1 MTQRVIREQRKRH
14 REYQSE
20 ARDSVVAV
28 RHTRARE
35 GTAVV
40 VLWSQGRRARG
51 RAGEGYSPSSVN
63 DTMESSPLGTG
74 DFAVNAGFAALT
86 LDPNDAKALASP
98 LTPAERRSVVAAL
111 AHRGDRSS
119 WLDGGDEGGG
129 ADASPAFSPAVAAV
143 VAKAVAGKILTL
155 EEKGALQ
162 SAMEAQEKRRRARAR
177 RAELE
182 DAEPARDFAFPVAV
196 SPYDPKTPTS
206 GFGSVASKRY
216 ANENAVDSSAVSF
229 RYPAM
234 TDDNTPS
241 TGRTDGLNAVLT
253 PLTNASSVPSLPS
266 NSSLKEDVDRN
277 PVRRAMAAAARGDRL
292 TPESAA
298 AVAAVDALRDG
309 KVVSLARLEA
319 LEKMGGVC
327 TGVVGTD
334 ARSRVASAED
344 PKDPKPD
351 PKDHKP
357 EGLKPEG
364 FGSPVGSRAPST
376 PSDDCDAMNVIYA
389 KSAAGV
395 KLTDEEEEV
404 LRRYLMATPP
414 AVPSAVARRHKQRII
429 GGKALSPQ

>member
-1 MTQRVIREQRKRH
+1 
-14 REYQSE
+14 
-20 ARDSVVAV
+20 
-28 RHTRARE
+28 
-35 GTAVV
+35 
-40 VLWSQGRRARG
+40 
-51 RAGEGYSPSSVN
+51 
-63 DTMESSPLGTG
+63 MESSPLGTG

-111 AHRGDRSS
+111 AHRDDGSLT
-119 WLDGGDEGGG
+119 LDGGDEGGG
-129 ADASPAFSPAVAAV
+129 AEASPAFSPAVAAV

-182 DAEPARDFAFPVAV
+182 NADPARGFAFPAAV

-206 GFGSVASKRY
+206 GFGSVASRR
-216 ANENAVDSSAVSF
+216 ANETNPSGSRTRGSADSF

-241 TGRTDGLNAVLT
+241 TGRVDGLDAVLT

-266 NSSLKEDVDRN
+266 NSALKDDVDRN

-292 TPESAA
+292 TPERAA
-298 AVAAVDALRDG
+298 TVAAVDALRDG

-319 LEKMGGVC
+319 LERMGGV
-327 TGVVGTD
+327 D
-334 ARSRVASAED
+334 AGARRRGSARDTRASAED
-344 PKDPKPD
+344 A
-351 PKDHKP
+351 
-357 EGLKPEG
+357 GGG
-364 FGSPVGSRAPST
+364 FGSPVVSRTPPS
-376 PSDDCDAMNVIYA
+376 PSDAMNVIYA

-395 KLTDEEEEV
+395 KLSDEEEEV
-404 LRRYLMATPP
+404 LRRYLTATPP

-429 GGKALSPQ
+429 GGKALSP

>member
-1 MTQRVIREQRKRH
+1 
-14 REYQSE
+14 
-20 ARDSVVAV
+20 
-28 RHTRARE
+28 
-35 GTAVV
+35 
-40 VLWSQGRRARG
+40 
-51 RAGEGYSPSSVN
+51 
-63 DTMESSPLGTG
+63 MESSPLGTG

-111 AHRGDRSS
+111 THRDDRRNS
-119 WLDGGDEGGG
+119 LDGGDEGAG
-129 ADASPAFSPAVAAV
+129 ADASPAFSPALAAV

-182 DAEPARDFAFPVAV
+182 NADPGGGFAFQVTV

-206 GFGSVASKRY
+206 GFGSFRGA
-216 ANENAVDSSAVSF
+216 SSAGRAEEIGSNASRSAGGSADSF

-241 TGRTDGLNAVLT
+241 TGRMGSPKLLDNILT

-266 NSSLKEDVDRN
+266 NSSLKHDVEQNRM
-277 PVRRAMAAAARGDRL
+277 RRAMAAAARGDFL

-309 KVVSLARLEA
+309 KLVSLHRLEA
-319 LEKMGGVC
+319 LERMGGIHSEH
-327 TGVVGTD
+327 
-334 ARSRVASAED
+334 ASSRVRPCASSDEKKSSARDE
-344 PKDPKPD
+344 KEEERG
-351 PKDHKP
+351 
-357 EGLKPEG
+357 EGG
-364 FGSPVGSRAPST
+364 FGSPVGNPST
-376 PSDDCDAMNVIYA
+376 PAFERRDAMNVIYA

-395 KLTDEEEEV
+395 KLSDEEEEV

-429 GGKALSPQ
+429 GGKTLSP

>member
-1 MTQRVIREQRKRH
+1 
-14 REYQSE
+14 
-20 ARDSVVAV
+20 
-28 RHTRARE
+28 
-35 GTAVV
+35 
-40 VLWSQGRRARG
+40 
-51 RAGEGYSPSSVN
+51 
-63 DTMESSPLGTG
+63 MESSPLGTG

-86 LDPNDAKALASP
+86 LDPDDAKALASP

-155 EEKGALQ
+155 AEKGALQ

-206 GFGSVASKRY
+206 GLGSVASKRD
-216 ANENAVDSSAVSF
+216 ANENAVDSSAGSF

-344 PKDPKPD
+344 PKDL
-351 PKDHKP
+351 KP
-357 EGLKPEG
+357 EGGG
-364 FGSPVGSRAPST
+364 FGSPVVSRAPST
-376 PSDDCDAMNVIYA
+376 PSDDRDAMNVIYA

-429 GGKALSPQ
+429 GGKALSP

>member
-1 MTQRVIREQRKRH
+1 M
-14 REYQSE
+14 
-20 ARDSVVAV
+20 
-28 RHTRARE
+28 
-35 GTAVV
+35 
-40 VLWSQGRRARG
+40 
-51 RAGEGYSPSSVN
+51 
-63 DTMESSPLGTG
+63 GTG

-111 AHRGDRSS
+111 AHRDDGSLT
-119 WLDGGDEGGG
+119 LDGGDEGGG
-129 ADASPAFSPAVAAV
+129 AEASPAFSPAVAAV

-206 GFGSVASKRY
+206 GFGSVASRRD
-216 ANENAVDSSAVSF
+216 ANENANADSSAVSVSSF
-229 RYPAM
+229 RYPSM

-266 NSSLKEDVDRN
+266 NSNLKEDVDRN
-277 PVRRAMAAAARGDRL
+277 PVRRAMAMAARGDRL
-292 TPESAA
+292 TPKSAA

-334 ARSRVASAED
+334 ARSRLASAED
-344 PKDPKPD
+344 PKDPKD
-351 PKDHKP
+351 PKP
-357 EGLKPEG
+357 EGGG
-364 FGSPVGSRAPST
+364 FGSPVVSRAPAT

-429 GGKALSPQ
+429 GGKALSP

>member
-1 MTQRVIREQRKRH
+1 
-14 REYQSE
+14 
-20 ARDSVVAV
+20 
-28 RHTRARE
+28 
-35 GTAVV
+35 
-40 VLWSQGRRARG
+40 
-51 RAGEGYSPSSVN
+51 
-63 DTMESSPLGTG
+63 MESSPLGTG

-111 AHRGDRSS
+111 AHRDDRSS

-182 DAEPARDFAFPVAV
+182 DAESARDFAFPVAV

-206 GFGSVASKRY
+206 GFGSVASKPLD
-216 ANENAVDSSAVSF
+216 ANENANADSSAVSVSSF

-241 TGRTDGLNAVLT
+241 TGRTDGINAVLT

-266 NSSLKEDVDRN
+266 NSNLKEDVDRN

-292 TPESAA
+292 TPKSAA

-334 ARSRVASAED
+334 ARYARYVVASAED
-344 PKDPKPD
+344 PK
-351 PKDHKP
+351 
-357 EGLKPEG
+357 G
-364 FGSPVGSRAPST
+364 FGSPVVSRAPST
-376 PSDDCDAMNVIYA
+376 PSDERDAMNVIYA

-429 GGKALSPQ
+429 GGKALSP

>member
-1 MTQRVIREQRKRH
+1 
-14 REYQSE
+14 
-20 ARDSVVAV
+20 
-28 RHTRARE
+28 
-35 GTAVV
+35 
-40 VLWSQGRRARG
+40 
-51 RAGEGYSPSSVN
+51 
-63 DTMESSPLGTG
+63 MESSPLGTG

-111 AHRGDRSS
+111 THRDDRRYS
-119 WLDGGDEGGG
+119 LDGGDEGAG

-182 DAEPARDFAFPVAV
+182 NADPAGGFAFPVTV

-206 GFGSVASKRY
+206 GFGSLRA
-216 ANENAVDSSAVSF
+216 ASSAGRAEAMGSAASRSQSGSADSF

-241 TGRTDGLNAVLT
+241 TGRMGSPKLLDNILT

-266 NSSLKEDVDRN
+266 NSSLKHDVEQNRM
-277 PVRRAMAAAARGDRL
+277 RRAMAAAARGDFL

-309 KVVSLARLEA
+309 KLVSLHRLEA
-319 LEKMGGVC
+319 LERMGGIHSEH
-327 TGVVGTD
+327 
-334 ARSRVASAED
+334 ASSRVRPCASSDEKKSSARDE
-344 PKDPKPD
+344 KEEERG
-351 PKDHKP
+351 
-357 EGLKPEG
+357 EGG
-364 FGSPVGSRAPST
+364 FGSPVGNPST
-376 PSDDCDAMNVIYA
+376 PAFERRDAMNVIYA

-395 KLTDEEEEV
+395 KLSDEEEEV

-429 GGKALSPQ
+429 GGKTLSP

>member
-1 MTQRVIREQRKRH
+1 M
-14 REYQSE
+14 
-20 ARDSVVAV
+20 
-28 RHTRARE
+28 
-35 GTAVV
+35 
-40 VLWSQGRRARG
+40 
-51 RAGEGYSPSSVN
+51 
-63 DTMESSPLGTG
+63 GTG

-111 AHRGDRSS
+111 AHRDDRSS

-182 DAEPARDFAFPVAV
+182 DAESARDFAFPVAV

-206 GFGSVASKRY
+206 GFGSVASKPLD
-216 ANENAVDSSAVSF
+216 ANENANADSSAVSVSSF

-266 NSSLKEDVDRN
+266 NSTLKEDVDRN

-292 TPESAA
+292 TPKSAA

-344 PKDPKPD
+344 TK
-351 PKDHKP
+351 
-357 EGLKPEG
+357 G
-364 FGSPVGSRAPST
+364 FGSPVVSRAPST
-376 PSDDCDAMNVIYA
+376 PSDERDAMNVIYA

-429 GGKALSPQ
+429 GGKALSP

>member
-1 MTQRVIREQRKRH
+1 MLNGIESIGPRRATP
-14 REYQSE
+14 SSPS
-20 ARDSVVAV
+20 ATPA
-28 RHTRARE
+28 RAR
-35 GTAVV
+35 GARQ
-40 VLWSQGRRARG
+40 SSSRRREADARG
-51 RAGEGYSPSSVN
+51 RAVEGHAPSSVN
-63 DTMESSPLGTG
+63 DAMESSPLGTG

-111 AHRGDRSS
+111 THRDDRRSS
-119 WLDGGDEGGG
+119 LDGSSLEGRG

-182 DAEPARDFAFPVAV
+182 NADPGGGFAFQVAV

-206 GFGSVASKRY
+206 GFGSLRAG
-216 ANENAVDSSAVSF
+216 SSAGRGEAMGSAASRSQSGSADSF

-241 TGRTDGLNAVLT
+241 TGRMVSPKLLDNILT

-266 NSSLKEDVDRN
+266 NSSLKHDVEQNRM
-277 PVRRAMAAAARGDRL
+277 RRAMAAAARGDFL

-309 KVVSLARLEA
+309 KLVSLHRLEA
-319 LEKMGGVC
+319 LERMGGIHSEH
-327 TGVVGTD
+327 D
-334 ARSRVASAED
+334 ARVRPCASSDEKKSFKRD
-344 PKDPKPD
+344 EKEERG
-351 PKDHKP
+351 
-357 EGLKPEG
+357 EGG
-364 FGSPVGSRAPST
+364 FGSPVGNPST
-376 PSDDCDAMNVIYA
+376 PAFERRDAMNVIYA

-395 KLTDEEEEV
+395 KLSDEEEEV

-414 AVPSAVARRHKQRII
+414 AVPSAVARRHKRRII
-429 GGKALSPQ
+429 GGKTLSP

>member
-1 MTQRVIREQRKRH
+1 
-14 REYQSE
+14 
-20 ARDSVVAV
+20 
-28 RHTRARE
+28 
-35 GTAVV
+35 
-40 VLWSQGRRARG
+40 
-51 RAGEGYSPSSVN
+51 
-63 DTMESSPLGTG
+63 MESSPLGTG

-298 AVAAVDALRDG
+298 AVAAVDG
-309 KVVSLARLEA
+309 C
-319 LEKMGGVC
+319 G
-327 TGVVGTD
+327 TGRWS
-334 ARSRVASAED
+334 ASRASRRSRRWEAYA
-344 PKDPKPD
+344 
-351 PKDHKP
+351 
-357 EGLKPEG
+357 
-364 FGSPVGSRAPST
+364 RAWW
-376 PSDDCDAMNVIYA
+376 
-389 KSAAGV
+389 
-395 KLTDEEEEV
+395 
-404 LRRYLMATPP
+404 
-414 AVPSAVARRHKQRII
+414 ARTHDRGWRARKTRKTLNQTRKTINQ
-429 GGKALSPQ
+429 KALNQKASGARWARERRRCRATTATR

>member
-1 MTQRVIREQRKRH
+1 M
-14 REYQSE
+14 
-20 ARDSVVAV
+20 
-28 RHTRARE
+28 
-35 GTAVV
+35 
-40 VLWSQGRRARG
+40 
-51 RAGEGYSPSSVN
+51 
-63 DTMESSPLGTG
+63 GTG

-111 AHRGDRSS
+111 AHRDDRSS

-206 GFGSVASKRY
+206 GFGSVASRRD
-216 ANENAVDSSAVSF
+216 ANENANADSSAVSVSSF
-229 RYPAM
+229 RYPSM

-266 NSSLKEDVDRN
+266 NSNLKEDVDRN
-277 PVRRAMAAAARGDRL
+277 PVRRAMAMAARGDRL
-292 TPESAA
+292 TPKSAA
-298 AVAAVDALRDG
+298 AVAAVDELRDG

-364 FGSPVGSRAPST
+364 FGSPVVSRAPST

-429 GGKALSPQ
+429 GGKALSP

>member
-1 MTQRVIREQRKRH
+1 VLNGIESIGPRRATP
-14 REYQSE
+14 SSPS
-20 ARDSVVAV
+20 ATPA
-28 RHTRARE
+28 RAR
-35 GTAVV
+35 GARQ
-40 VLWSQGRRARG
+40 SSSRRREADARG
-51 RAGEGYSPSSVN
+51 RAVEGHAPSSVN
-63 DTMESSPLGTG
+63 DAMESSPLGTG

-111 AHRGDRSS
+111 THRDDRRYS
-119 WLDGGDEGGG
+119 LDGGDEGAG

-182 DAEPARDFAFPVAV
+182 NADPGGGFAFQVTV

-206 GFGSVASKRY
+206 GFGSLRAG
-216 ANENAVDSSAVSF
+216 SSAGRAAEIASAASRSQSGSADSF

-241 TGRTDGLNAVLT
+241 TGRMVSPKLLDNILT

-266 NSSLKEDVDRN
+266 NSSLKHDVEQNRM
-277 PVRRAMAAAARGDRL
+277 RRAMAAAARGDFL

-309 KVVSLARLEA
+309 KLVSLHRLEA
-319 LEKMGGVC
+319 LERMGGIHSEHD
-327 TGVVGTD
+327 GVSVRPCATSDEKKSFQRDEKEERG
-334 ARSRVASAED
+334 
-344 PKDPKPD
+344 
-351 PKDHKP
+351 
-357 EGLKPEG
+357 EGG
-364 FGSPVGSRAPST
+364 FGSPVGNPST
-376 PSDDCDAMNVIYA
+376 PAFERRDAMNVIYA

-395 KLTDEEEEV
+395 KLSDEEEEV

-429 GGKALSPQ
+429 GGKTLSP

>member
-1 MTQRVIREQRKRH
+1 
-14 REYQSE
+14 
-20 ARDSVVAV
+20 
-28 RHTRARE
+28 
-35 GTAVV
+35 
-40 VLWSQGRRARG
+40 
-51 RAGEGYSPSSVN
+51 
-63 DTMESSPLGTG
+63 MESSPLGTG

-111 AHRGDRSS
+111 AHRDDRRSS
-119 WLDGGDEGGG
+119 LDGGDEGRG

-182 DAEPARDFAFPVAV
+182 NADPARGFAFDVAV

-206 GFGSVASKRY
+206 GFGSLRASAGR
-216 ANENAVDSSAVSF
+216 AEEMGGAASRSRGSADSF

-241 TGRTDGLNAVLT
+241 TGRMGSPKLLDGILT
-253 PLTNASSVPSLPS
+253 PLTDASSVPSLPS
-266 NSSLKEDVDRN
+266 NSSLKHDVERN

-309 KVVSLARLEA
+309 KIVSLHRLEA
-319 LEKMGGVC
+319 LERMGGI
-327 TGVVGTD
+327 
-334 ARSRVASAED
+334 SLN
-344 PKDPKPD
+344 PKPD
-351 PKDHKP
+351 ESSARDEK
-357 EGLKPEG
+357 EEERGRGG
-364 FGSPVGSRAPST
+364 FGSPLGNPST
-376 PSDDCDAMNVIYA
+376 PAFERRDAMNVIYA

-395 KLTDEEEEV
+395 KLSDEEEEV

-429 GGKALSPQ
+429 GGKTLSP

>member
-1 MTQRVIREQRKRH
+1 M
-14 REYQSE
+14 
-20 ARDSVVAV
+20 
-28 RHTRARE
+28 
-35 GTAVV
+35 
-40 VLWSQGRRARG
+40 
-51 RAGEGYSPSSVN
+51 
-63 DTMESSPLGTG
+63 GTG

-111 AHRGDRSS
+111 AHRDDRSS

-182 DAEPARDFAFPVAV
+182 DAESARDFAFPVAV

-206 GFGSVASKRY
+206 GFGSVASKPLD
-216 ANENAVDSSAVSF
+216 ANENANANDSSAVSVSSF

-241 TGRTDGLNAVLT
+241 TGRTDGINAVLT

-266 NSSLKEDVDRN
+266 NSNLKEHVDRN

-292 TPESAA
+292 TPKSAA

-344 PKDPKPD
+344 PK
-351 PKDHKP
+351 
-357 EGLKPEG
+357 G
-364 FGSPVGSRAPST
+364 FGSPVVSRAPST
-376 PSDDCDAMNVIYA
+376 PSDERDAMNVIYA

-429 GGKALSPQ
+429 GGKALSP

>member
-1 MTQRVIREQRKRH
+1 M
-14 REYQSE
+14 
-20 ARDSVVAV
+20 
-28 RHTRARE
+28 
-35 GTAVV
+35 
-40 VLWSQGRRARG
+40 
-51 RAGEGYSPSSVN
+51 
-63 DTMESSPLGTG
+63 GTG

-111 AHRGDRSS
+111 THRDDRRYS
-119 WLDGGDEGGG
+119 LDGGDEGAG

-155 EEKGALQ
+155 AEKGALQ

-206 GFGSVASKRY
+206 GLGSVASKRD
-216 ANENAVDSSAVSF
+216 ANENAVDSSAGSF

-344 PKDPKPD
+344 PKDL
-351 PKDHKP
+351 KP
-357 EGLKPEG
+357 EGGG
-364 FGSPVGSRAPST
+364 FGSPVVSRAPST
-376 PSDDCDAMNVIYA
+376 PSDDRDAMNVIYA

-429 GGKALSPQ
+429 GGKALSP

>member
-1 MTQRVIREQRKRH
+1 
-14 REYQSE
+14 
-20 ARDSVVAV
+20 
-28 RHTRARE
+28 
-35 GTAVV
+35 
-40 VLWSQGRRARG
+40 
-51 RAGEGYSPSSVN
+51 
-63 DTMESSPLGTG
+63 MESSPLGTG

-111 AHRGDRSS
+111 AHRDDRSS

-206 GFGSVASKRY
+206 GFGSVASRRD
-216 ANENAVDSSAVSF
+216 ANENANADSSAVSVSSF
-229 RYPAM
+229 RYPSM

-266 NSSLKEDVDRN
+266 NSNLKEDVDRN
-277 PVRRAMAAAARGDRL
+277 PVRRAMAMAARGDRL
-292 TPESAA
+292 TPKSAA

-344 PKDPKPD
+344 PKDL
-351 PKDHKP
+351 KP
-357 EGLKPEG
+357 EGGG
-364 FGSPVGSRAPST
+364 FGSPVVSRAPST

-389 KSAAGV
+389 KSTAGV

-429 GGKALSPQ
+429 GGKALSP

>member
-1 MTQRVIREQRKRH
+1 
-14 REYQSE
+14 
-20 ARDSVVAV
+20 
-28 RHTRARE
+28 
-35 GTAVV
+35 
-40 VLWSQGRRARG
+40 
-51 RAGEGYSPSSVN
+51 
-63 DTMESSPLGTG
+63 MESSPLGTG

-111 AHRGDRSS
+111 THRDDRRNS
-119 WLDGGDEGGG
+119 LDGGDEGAG

-182 DAEPARDFAFPVAV
+182 NADPGGGFAFQVTV

-206 GFGSVASKRY
+206 GFGSLRAS
-216 ANENAVDSSAVSF
+216 SSAGRAGEMGSAASRSQSGSADSF

-241 TGRTDGLNAVLT
+241 TGRMGSPKLLDNILT

-266 NSSLKEDVDRN
+266 NSSLKHDVEQNRM
-277 PVRRAMAAAARGDRL
+277 RRAMAAAARGDFL

-309 KVVSLARLEA
+309 KLVSLHRLEA
-319 LEKMGGVC
+319 LERMGGIHSEH
-327 TGVVGTD
+327 
-334 ARSRVASAED
+334 ASSRVRPCASSDEKKSSARDE
-344 PKDPKPD
+344 KEEERG
-351 PKDHKP
+351 
-357 EGLKPEG
+357 EGG
-364 FGSPVGSRAPST
+364 FGSPVGNPST
-376 PSDDCDAMNVIYA
+376 PAFERRDAMNVIYA

-395 KLTDEEEEV
+395 KLSDEEEEV

-429 GGKALSPQ
+429 GGKTLSP

>member
-1 MTQRVIREQRKRH
+1 M
-14 REYQSE
+14 
-20 ARDSVVAV
+20 
-28 RHTRARE
+28 
-35 GTAVV
+35 
-40 VLWSQGRRARG
+40 
-51 RAGEGYSPSSVN
+51 
-63 DTMESSPLGTG
+63 GTG

-266 NSSLKEDVDRN
+266 NSNLKEDVDRN
-277 PVRRAMAAAARGDRL
+277 PVRRAMAMAARGDRL
-292 TPESAA
+292 TPKSAA

-334 ARSRVASAED
+334 ARSRLASAED
-344 PKDPKPD
+344 PKDPKD
-351 PKDHKP
+351 PKP
-357 EGLKPEG
+357 EGGG
-364 FGSPVGSRAPST
+364 FGSPVVSRAPST

-429 GGKALSPQ
+429 GGKALSP

>member
-1 MTQRVIREQRKRH
+1 
-14 REYQSE
+14 
-20 ARDSVVAV
+20 
-28 RHTRARE
+28 
-35 GTAVV
+35 
-40 VLWSQGRRARG
+40 
-51 RAGEGYSPSSVN
+51 
-63 DTMESSPLGTG
+63 MESSPLGTG

-111 AHRGDRSS
+111 THRDDRRYS
-119 WLDGGDEGGG
+119 LDGGDEGAG

-162 SAMEAQEKRRRARAR
+162 SAMELQEKRRRARAR

-182 DAEPARDFAFPVAV
+182 NADPAGGFAFPVTV

-206 GFGSVASKRY
+206 GFGSLRAS
-216 ANENAVDSSAVSF
+216 SSAGRAEEIGSVSRSRSSADSF

-241 TGRTDGLNAVLT
+241 TGRMGSPKLLDNILT

-266 NSSLKEDVDRN
+266 NSSLKHDVEQNRM
-277 PVRRAMAAAARGDRL
+277 RRAMAAAARGDFL

-309 KVVSLARLEA
+309 KLVSLHRLEA
-319 LEKMGGVC
+319 LERMGGIHSEHD
-327 TGVVGTD
+327 GVSVRPCASSD
-334 ARSRVASAED
+334 EKKSSARDEKEEERG
-344 PKDPKPD
+344 
-351 PKDHKP
+351 
-357 EGLKPEG
+357 EGG
-364 FGSPVGSRAPST
+364 FGSPVGNPST
-376 PSDDCDAMNVIYA
+376 PAFERRDAMNVIYA

-395 KLTDEEEEV
+395 KLSDEEEEV

-414 AVPSAVARRHKQRII
+414 AVPSAVARRHKRRII
-429 GGKALSPQ
+429 GGKTLSP

>member
-1 MTQRVIREQRKRH
+1 M
-14 REYQSE
+14 
-20 ARDSVVAV
+20 
-28 RHTRARE
+28 
-35 GTAVV
+35 
-40 VLWSQGRRARG
+40 
-51 RAGEGYSPSSVN
+51 
-63 DTMESSPLGTG
+63 GTG

-111 AHRGDRSS
+111 THRDDRRNS
-119 WLDGGDEGGG
+119 LDGGDEGAG
-129 ADASPAFSPAVAAV
+129 ADASPAFSPALAAV

-182 DAEPARDFAFPVAV
+182 NADPGGGFAFQVTV

-206 GFGSVASKRY
+206 GFGSFRGA
-216 ANENAVDSSAVSF
+216 SSAGRAEEIGSNASRSAGGSADSF

-241 TGRTDGLNAVLT
+241 TGRMGSPKLLDNILT

-266 NSSLKEDVDRN
+266 NSSLKHDVEQNRM
-277 PVRRAMAAAARGDRL
+277 RRAMAAAARGDFL

-309 KVVSLARLEA
+309 KLVSLHRLEA
-319 LEKMGGVC
+319 LERMGGIHSEHD
-327 TGVVGTD
+327 GVSVRPCASSD
-334 ARSRVASAED
+334 EKKSSARDEKEEERG
-344 PKDPKPD
+344 
-351 PKDHKP
+351 
-357 EGLKPEG
+357 EGG
-364 FGSPVGSRAPST
+364 FGSPVGNPAT
-376 PSDDCDAMNVIYA
+376 PAFERRDAMNVIYA

-395 KLTDEEEEV
+395 KLSDEEEEV

-429 GGKALSPQ
+429 GGKTLSP